1 MDENL
6 QKKIDNLI
14 KNGGTQDFKVIEFG
28 IDFNVVREYWQ
39 KINKI
44 KEPLSSEDLAEHAEQ
59 ILVFSEEE
67 QKDLLAQLGK
77 SGTVASYRS
86 IEKYMDETPTEEL
99 KKWAVVAL
107 QHCRIH
113 LENEL
118 MDEPIGF
125 IATGLGGKGQK
136 IRYYFVL
143 FSKEPLRE
151 VMIDEVAANY
161 REVAKRYDAEI
172 ESVEQIGNQIS
183 IGLLC
188 PMKVQLS
195 EIVEEGIEGYH
206 FLEDHY
212 IATNM
217 QKPDETLIQKWLKD
231 KEKSLKEEKMK
242 ERINEKDERNLLD
255 LDENDISYN

>member
-39 KINKI
+39 KINRI
-44 KEPLSSEDLAEHAEQ
+44 KEPLSSEDLVEQAEQ
-59 ILVFSEEE
+59 ILTFSEEE

-77 SGTVASYRS
+77 SGTVTSYRS
-86 IEKYMDETPTEEL
+86 VEKYMDETSTEEL

-125 IATGLGGKGQK
+125 IATGLGGKGTK

-151 VMIDEVAANY
+151 IMINEVAANY

-172 ESVEQIGNQIS
+172 ESVEQIGDQIS

-195 EIVEEGIEGYH
+195 EIVEEGIRGYY
-206 FLEDHY
+206 FLEEHY

-217 QKPDETLIQKWLKD
+217 QKPDKELIQKWLKE
-231 KEKSLKEEKMK
+231 KAESLKKERRAEKSA
-242 ERINEKDERNLLD
+242 EKDERNFLD